1 MLLWKHTGSSRMLL
15 ASTTHDFRVQPLQ
28 SELMVLF
35 VAPLLHYKGSCQ
47 STINILNTVW
57 REKTTYFGAFRRA
70 WGSKTPM
77 PQQHEAKWFSQD
89 SSVVLQASTF
99 GLHVIHAHAWESQ
112 AQLQRQRH
120 QLRFE
125 FCHASIG
132 RCVRGVW
139 WKCSEKSGYTSTYIG
154 GMFVLVFP
162 LIAYD
167 IKWMFQ
173 AIFNILSWI

>member
-1 MLLWKHTGSSRMLL
+1 M
-15 ASTTHDFRVQPLQ
+15 
-28 SELMVLF
+28 
-35 VAPLLHYKGSCQ
+35 
-47 STINILNTVW
+47 
-57 REKTTYFGAFRRA
+57 
-70 WGSKTPM
+70 GSKTPM

-99 GLHVIHAHAWESQ
+99 RLHVIHAHARESQ

-139 WKCSEKSGYTSTYIG
+139 WKCSEKSGYTYTG

-167 IKWMFQ
+167 IKFKMMSFKMFK
-173 AIFNILSWI
+173 AILNILSWI